1 MSDPIRRLLADFRAG
16 TVSEDEVLQRLV
28 RQPFE
33 EHLMVRFDHPR
44 EVRTGIPEV
53 ILAEGKPP
61 AMVADVFQQYAERGE
76 QLMATR
82 VTPPVLEALGDLLPK
97 LHHFPDARIV
107 TTRPPEID
115 KGRPV
120 VFVVAAGTLDRT
132 VAEEAAV
139 SARVLGN
146 PTDVLHDV
154 GVAGLSRIA
163 PELSRLDRAGIVI
176 VVAGMDGALP
186 SVVGGLARQPVI
198 AVPTSAGYG
207 SSFGGLSALLAML
220 NSCVPGTAV
229 MNIDNGFGAA
239 ALATKINLLASRVR
253 SEE

>member
-1 MSDPIRRLLADFRAG
+1 MSERIRQLLADFRAG
-16 TVSEDEVLQRLV
+16 TVSEEEVLQRLV

-33 EHLMVRFDHPR
+33 EHLMVRFDHAR
-44 EVRTGIPEV
+44 EARTGIPEV

-61 AMVADVFQQYAERGE
+61 EAVADLLRRYAERGE

-82 VTPPVLEALGDLLPK
+82 VTTAVLDALADLLPD
-97 LHHFPDARIV
+97 LHHFADARIV

-115 KGRPV
+115 DGRPT
-120 VFVVAAGTLDRT
+120 VFVIAAGTLDRA

-163 PELSRLDRAGIVI
+163 PELGRLDRAGIVI

-207 SSFGGLSALLAML
+207 ASFGGLSALLAML

-239 ALATKINLLASRVR
+239 ALATKINLLVGRR
-253 SEE
+253 S